1 MTVPSKSESKKNYR
15 ITYLKKF
22 GNGKRGKKD
31 KPVLEDAY
39 EMDTTLEKALQKV
52 YAKGTIIE
60 VWEVTSRKEALV
72 PVQWKHLIY

>member
-15 ITYLKKF
+15 ITYIKKF
-22 GNGKRGKKD
+22 KNSKNG

-52 YAKGTIIE
+52 YAKGTIVE
-60 VWEVTSRKEALV
+60 VWEVTPLKEAIV

>member
-1 MTVPSKSESKKNYR
+1 MTVPSKKNYR
-15 ITYLKKF
+15 ITYIK
-22 GNGKRGKKD
+22 NGKKGNNG

-39 EMDTTLEKALQKV
+39 EMGTTLEKALQKV

-60 VWEVTSRKEALV
+60 VWEVTSLKEALV